1 MYLKQQTIN
10 NLESKQQNVNQ
21 FKQKLNYKIESLKTD
36 LKDSKTSNSNKNNE
50 SSAELDESIKTKS
63 ENTGLQRKI
72 KELEQINSRL
82 KDNNNNNNNNND
94 INKK

>member
-63 ENTGLQRKI
+63 ENTGL
-72 KELEQINSRL
+72 
-82 KDNNNNNNNNND
+82 
-94 INKK
+94 

>member
-82 KDNNNNNNNNND
+82 KDNNNNNND

>member
-50 SSAELDESIKTKS
+50 SSAELDESIKRKS
-63 ENTGLQRKI
+63 ENTGL
-72 KELEQINSRL
+72 
-82 KDNNNNNNNNND
+82 
-94 INKK
+94 

>member
-21 FKQKLNYKIESLKTD
+21 FKQKLDYKIESLKTH

-63 ENTGLQRKI
+63 ENTGL
-72 KELEQINSRL
+72 
-82 KDNNNNNNNNND
+82 
-94 INKK
+94 